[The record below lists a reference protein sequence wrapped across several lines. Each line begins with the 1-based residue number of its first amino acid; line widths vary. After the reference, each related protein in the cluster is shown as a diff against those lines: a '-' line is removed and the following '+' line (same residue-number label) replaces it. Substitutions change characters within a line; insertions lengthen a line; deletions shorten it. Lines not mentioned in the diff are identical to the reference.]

1 MKPIKNTTQQ
11 PSASNF
17 QTTFLADRGAVVLA
31 EHALSLPA
39 GTPARETI
47 RLLLDRRADGQ
58 PFDPDETPA
67 ISRDLA
73 ITMLQESRGSAADLW
88 EAVCTYFDVSDEDI
102 DGEDIEAIMA
112 EAA

>member
-1 MKPIKNTTQQ
+1 MTPAPNTL

-17 QTTFLADRGAVVLA
+17 RSTFLADRGAVVLA

-47 RLLLDRRADGQ
+47 RMVLDRRSTGEA
-58 PFDPDETPA
+58 FDPDEAPA
-67 ISRDLA
+67 LTRDTVIALYQA
-73 ITMLQESRGSAADLW
+73 GKDGIDFAG
-88 EAVCTYFDVSDEDI
+88 AVCDHFGITDEELA
-102 DGEDIEAIMA
+102 GEAIETIMA